1 MPVLAYGLTEARA
14 LSAPAHGVE
23 EAPVEF
29 VEQDG
34 LKCFFSRTPSLDSI
48 LGLPTKRAALAFHK
62 VIQAIFTQAAVIP
75 LRFPAILENEAEL
88 LGYMSRQKDVF
99 CEALDRLRDMVQM
112 DIRLS
117 RTSTRDGQ
125 LPAKRH
131 SSSQITGAQY
141 LEARRMQQR
150 DLANSIAPFRGLG
163 NDLIC
168 DWRERTSAQGLHC
181 FALIER
187 TAVDAFKTQAA
198 TLHLPPDVVARVSGP
213 WPASEFVEKS

>member
-14 LSAPAHGVE
+14 LSVPAHGVE
-23 EAPVEF
+23 DARVEF

-48 LGLPTKRAALAFHK
+48 LGLPTKGAALAFHK

-75 LRFPAILENEAEL
+75 FRFPTILENEPEL
-88 LGYMSRQKDVF
+88 LGYMSRQKGVF

-141 LEARRMQQR
+141 LEARRMQPR
-150 DLANSIAPFRGLG
+150 EMG
-163 NDLIC
+163 N
-168 DWRERTSAQGLHC
+168 
-181 FALIER
+181 
-187 TAVDAFKTQAA
+187 
-198 TLHLPPDVVARVSGP
+198 
-213 WPASEFVEKS
+213 

>member
-1 MPVLAYGLTEARA
+1 MPVLAYCLTEARG
-14 LSAPAHGVE
+14 LSAPRHGV
-23 EAPVEF
+23 ADSGVEF
-29 VEQDG
+29 VEQDA
-34 LKCFFSRTPSLDSI
+34 LKCFFSRTGSIDSI
-48 LGLPTKRAALAFHK
+48 LGLPTKRAALAFHD
-62 VIQAIFTQAAVIP
+62 VIQAIFAQAAVIP
-75 LRFPAILENEAEL
+75 FRFPTILENEAEL

-99 CEALDRLRDMVQM
+99 CEALERLRDMVQM

-117 RTSTRDGQ
+117 RTSTGDGQ
-125 LPAKRH
+125 FLANRD

-150 DLANSIAPFRGLG
+150 DLANSVVPFRGLG
-163 NDLIC
+163 NDVIC

-198 TLHLPPDVVARVSGP
+198 TLHLASDVVARVSGP